1 MVSFRGTTQITD
13 KLHLNIHIGCKLIDQ
28 DQVAIRVL
36 EDAVNAITNKRGE
49 QPFWAK
55 GRSV

>member
-49 QPFWAK
+49 QPFWAN
-55 GRSV
+55 SV